1 LATWPP
7 WLRRSTVGRDAQ
19 LCPRLATANPFR
31 GGLELCAT
39 IALAA
44 FLFCG
49 AVRLLAQNEPVLV
62 PDVVDYKKLIP
73 ILPDAPTGW
82 TAETPEGSNEEV
94 GGFKITNVHRDYHKG
109 EGADAPTASI
119 SILDSVA
126 NPDYVTATTAAWNE
140 TSSTA
145 EGYSKSVTIDGNPG
159 FEAVENNVTPFSEL
173 KKLEEERGKLQN
185 ASPKDEAA
193 LRDLDKKIEEAIKG
207 LHASLWVMVAKRYF
221 VEIELQKQDAKELQE
236 WVKRVD
242 LKKLAEIK

>member
-1 LATWPP
+1 MKAANLGVQTAYRWATWPSR
-7 WLRRSTVGRDAQ
+7 LRRSTIGRDVRVP
-19 LCPRLATANPFR
+19 PRLATASPSR
-31 GGLELCAT
+31 SGLEVFAT

-82 TAETPEGSNEEV
+82 TADTPEGSTEEV

-126 NPDYVTATTAAWNE
+126 NPDYVTATTAAWNQ

-159 FEAVENNVTPFSEL
+159 FEAYENEQ
-173 KKLEEERGKLQN
+173 KHG
-185 ASPKDEAA
+185 
-193 LRDLDKKIEEAIKG
+193 
-207 LHASLWVMVAKRYF
+207 SLWVMVAKRYF

-236 WVKRVD
+236 WAKRVD